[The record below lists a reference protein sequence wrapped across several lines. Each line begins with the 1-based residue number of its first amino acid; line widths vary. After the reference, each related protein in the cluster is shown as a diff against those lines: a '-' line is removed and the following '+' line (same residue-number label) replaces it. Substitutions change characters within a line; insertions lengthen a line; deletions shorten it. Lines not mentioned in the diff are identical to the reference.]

1 LPGER
6 AVSAVRA
13 PFGSRVTVAVSLRG
27 PLCVG
32 VDPHPRL
39 LAEWG
44 LPASADGLRRFALTT
59 VEAVAGEVA
68 AIKPQSA
75 FFEAYGSAGIAV
87 LEEVIAAGRARGALV
102 IADVKR
108 GDIGSTMT
116 AYASAYLAEGA
127 PLAADAVTLSPYPG
141 FAALAP
147 AFDESRR
154 RGRGVFVLARTSTAD
169 GDPIQQAGLGDGRT
183 VAQSVVDAAAERNAG
198 ASPIGHVGVVIGAT
212 RRHGLDLAKLNG
224 TILAPGLGAQGATAA
239 DLPHVFGDA
248 LRFVLP
254 SASREVLRHGPDPVA
269 LRGAAARLRDQLAAN
284 A

>member
-1 LPGER
+1 MA
-6 AVSAVRA
+6 AVSR
-13 PFGSRVTVAVSLRG
+13 RG

-32 VDPHPRL
+32 IDPHPRL

-44 LPASADGLRRFALTT
+44 LPASADGLRRFALTA

-68 AIKPQSA
+68 AVKPQSA
-75 FFEAYGSAGIAV
+75 FFETYGAAGIAV

-127 PLAADAVTLSPYPG
+127 PLAADAVTLSPYLG
-141 FAALAP
+141 FASLAP
-147 AFDESRR
+147 AFDESARW
-154 RGRGVFVLARTSTAD
+154 GRGVFVLARTSTAD
-169 GDPIQQAGLGDGRT
+169 GDPIQQAGTGDGRT
-183 VAQSVVDAAAERNAG
+183 VAQSIVDAAAERNAG
-198 ASPIGHVGVVIGAT
+198 ASPVGSVGVVIGAT
-212 RRHGLDLAKLNG
+212 RGRHGLDLAKLNG
-224 TILAPGLGAQGATAA
+224 TILAPGLGAQGAIPA
-239 DLPHVFGDA
+239 DLPRVFGEA

-269 LRGAAARLRDQLAAN
+269 LRLAAARLRDQLAAN